1 MNKATTNVMKQKT
14 IKLDLSPKEAELIN
28 LMRNYKRAYPNGSL
42 NLYWSIQEMVDEL
55 INPFEQD

>member
-1 MNKATTNVMKQKT
+1 MKQKT